1 MKFSEP
7 KDLLQTKYGPK
18 TIAQQERSRE
28 WRILDQPLA
37 KVAARA
43 SWVGDEAKFSL
54 KRFQRPQKRL
64 NVRVTLSPPPISKKW
79 YESSLAVAR
88 DSSLKTP
95 FSDGYYRKF
104 WWQFYSNEDTLV
116 VLLRNLGKNT

>member
-18 TIAQQERSRE
+18 TIAQQERSWD
-28 WRILDQPLA
+28 WRTLDQPLA
-37 KVAARA
+37 KVAATA
-43 SWVGDEAKFSL
+43 SWVEDEAKFSL

-64 NVRVTLSPPPISKKW
+64 NVPISPPPISKKW

-95 FSDGYYRKF
+95 FSDCY
-104 WWQFYSNEDTLV
+104 
-116 VLLRNLGKNT
+116 